1 LRSWH
6 PYRDIAPEEDRKKGV
21 MMTVENNQLEE
32 LIVLLES
39 AREDYAKFYDRRNA
53 AAGTRVRKTMQQVRL
68 NAQEIRLH
76 VQDTKNRQ

>member
-1 LRSWH
+1 
-6 PYRDIAPEEDRKKGV
+6 
-21 MMTVENNQLEE
+21 MTVENNQLEE

-39 AREDYAKFYDRRNA
+39 AREDYAKFYDRRNG